1 MAILQPIHNIAEI
14 CARKNV
20 KTAILCPGSRS
31 AALTISMARHPEI
44 KTYSISDER
53 SAGFIGLGIAQVT
66 NETVSL
72 VCTSGTA
79 AYNLAPAVAE
89 AFFQE
94 IPLLILTADRPP
106 EWVHQ
111 YDGQTIHQENIF
123 GKHVKK
129 SFTLPAD
136 YTHTDAVW
144 QIERVVNEAINL
156 SQTLPKGPVHINIP
170 IREPFYPTELEIV
183 EFDHQVRII
192 ENAATS
198 KKLSNQFF
206 ENFYDI
212 WRSSDKKLIIVGQQQ
227 NTQLSK
233 VLKNIS
239 DEFSIPVLSDIIS
252 NVSFENVISTHDVFF
267 SSKDESLLE
276 SLAPDLI
283 ITCGKSVISKNL
295 KQFIRKHQPRYHFHI
310 QENPELIDP
319 FQTLTHKIEVSDQ
332 YFFETLFSDLDMMKF
347 KEGDDDDENSTYYSL
362 WQEANQKSQIKLS
375 RFLSDTQ
382 YSEFK
387 IVKNVIDKLPENSIF
402 HLGNSMPVRYANLIG
417 LSKGINIEV
426 FANRGTSGI
435 DGILS
440 SAVGNALST
449 NKLVICLIGDVSFFY
464 DRNAFWNIYL
474 PSNLRVILINN
485 QGGNIFRIID
495 GPNRQAEL
503 KDYFVTEQNYTAK
516 NTCADADVEYI
527 QATNDEELEKALT
540 TFFAISTQPKLLEV
554 VVDGEI
560 SVEVFREYKKL
571 FADFT

>member
-44 KTYSISDER
+44 KTFSISDER
-53 SAGFIGLGIAQVT
+53 SAGFIGLGIAQT
-66 NETVSL
+66 TSETVSI

-106 EWVHQ
+106 EWIHQ
-111 YDGQTIHQENIF
+111 YDGQTIYQENIF

-129 SFTLPAD
+129 SFTLPTD
-136 YTHTDAVW
+136 YTNADAVW
-144 QIERVVNEAINL
+144 QIERIVNEAINL
-156 SQTLPKGPVHINIP
+156 TQSLPKGPVHINIP
-170 IREPFYPTELEIV
+170 IREPFYPTEQEVV
-183 EFDHQVRII
+183 EFNREVRII
-192 ENAATS
+192 ENVTTF
-198 KKLSNQFF
+198 KKLSSQFF

-212 WRSSDKKLIIVGQQQ
+212 WRSCNKKLIIVGQQQ
-227 NTQLSK
+227 NVQLSK
-233 VLKNIS
+233 ILKNIS
-239 DEFSIPVLSDIIS
+239 DEFSIPVLSDVIS
-252 NVSFENVISTHDVFF
+252 NVSFENVIFSHDVFF
-267 SSKDESLLE
+267 SSKDESFLE

-283 ITCGKSVISKNL
+283 ITSGKSVISKNL
-295 KQFIRKHQPRYHFHI
+295 KQFIRKYQPRYHFHI

-319 FQTLTHKIEVSDQ
+319 FQTLTNKIEVSAD

-347 KEGDDDDENSTYYSL
+347 KEGDDDENSEYYSR
-362 WQEANQKSQIKLS
+362 WQTANQKSQLKLS
-375 RFLSDTQ
+375 KFLLDSP

-387 IVKNVIDKLPENSIF
+387 IVKNLINKLPENAIF

-417 LSKGINIEV
+417 LSEGRNIEV

-440 SAVGNALST
+440 SAVGNALLT
-449 NKLVICLIGDVSFFY
+449 NKSVICLIGDVSFFY

-474 PSNLRVILINN
+474 PANLRVVLLNN
-485 QGGNIFRIID
+485 KGGNIFRIID
-495 GPNRQAEL
+495 GPNRQPEL
-503 KDYFVTEQNYTAK
+503 KDYFVTEQNFTAK
-516 NTCADADVEYI
+516 NTCDDASIEYI
-527 QATNDEELEKALT
+527 QVANDKELEKALN
-540 TFFAISTQPKLLEV
+540 TFFEISSNPKLLEV
-554 VVDGEI
+554 MVDGEI

-571 FADFT
+571 FASFA